1 MLYTDFVRG
10 SGTDAVNALMQIAC
24 RYNNN
29 KDSERD
35 HRNFDAKANIHLGRV
50 GRTRLGYNH
59 QAASGL
65 PLTGLFREMEFL
77 NQMPLGAFF
86 LFTCV
91 FVLAAIEAGFR
102 FGVFVSARNK
112 PQRDVAGA
120 KPPIESIVQ
129 STLALLAFV
138 LAFTFGA
145 TADRFSERRVLL
157 SEEATAIYT
166 AFLRADFLPPENQQ
180 VIQNLLRRY
189 VQIRMR
195 NYENDQQVIK
205 AIAESGQLQVDLWKQ
220 TVAIGKANLDSDVTS
235 LFVDSMNEVI
245 NLQERRV
252 EAFRAR
258 IPESIWNCLY
268 AMIFVSMFAT
278 GYQCGRA
285 GARSWTSIITL
296 VTAFAIILFIIA
308 DLDRPTE
315 GPLKTSKRPLIDL
328 SEKIGLPVENG
339 NSPK

>member
-1 MLYTDFVRG
+1 
-10 SGTDAVNALMQIAC
+10 MQ
-24 RYNNN
+24 
-29 KDSERD
+29 
-35 HRNFDAKANIHLGRV
+35 
-50 GRTRLGYNH
+50 
-59 QAASGL
+59 
-65 PLTGLFREMEFL
+65 FL
-77 NQMPLGAFF
+77 NQVPLWGFF

-91 FVLAAIEAGFR
+91 FVLAAIEGGYR
-102 FGVFVSARNK
+102 FGMFISARKKTQNEA
-112 PQRDVAGA
+112 VSA
-120 KPPIESIVQ
+120 KPPIDSIVQ

-166 AFLRADFLPPENQQ
+166 AFLRADFLPPENQRD
-180 VIQNLLRRY
+180 IQNLLRRY

-195 NYENDQQVIK
+195 NYDNDQAVIE
-205 AIAESGQLQVDLWKQ
+205 AIAESGKLQVELWKQ
-220 TVAIGKANLDSDVTS
+220 TVAVGKANLDSDVTS
-235 LFVDSMNEVI
+235 LYVDSMNEVI

-285 GARSWTSIITL
+285 GARSWTSIVTL

-328 SEKIGLPVENG
+328 SQKIGLPVENG
-339 NSPK
+339 TSP